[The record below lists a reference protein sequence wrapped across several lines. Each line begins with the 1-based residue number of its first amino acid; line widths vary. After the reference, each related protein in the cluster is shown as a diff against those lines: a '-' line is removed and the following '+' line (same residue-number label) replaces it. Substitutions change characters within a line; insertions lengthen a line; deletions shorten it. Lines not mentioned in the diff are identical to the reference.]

1 MVNGP
6 LAAAKQL
13 EKHVAVED
21 KPRKLIDILRTM
33 IEVERG
39 LDTLEAADLA
49 DVWYSRFESRVQL
62 QLTAAEDDGSFLTYT
77 FNSASR
83 EYVQGACFI
92 EGTDTDK
99 ARIEKRA
106 RAKQE
111 SYLSY
116 YKNLSPTRFEC
127 LCGKVI
133 ELLRVEAPHVTKSS
147 SDQGVDFFGRLPFG
161 TLLNPRD
168 IPAGAERQLSVW
180 LVGQAKHYE
189 KTAVSTR
196 DIRELVGSVILA
208 QSKTFAGKKDPL
220 ERLELRVCDPVVY
233 FFITTG
239 RFTRDSKELLNRS
252 GVVAMD
258 GVQLSVF
265 LADNLAGHD
274 GDELSI
280 ETIERWLEV

>member
-1 MVNGP
+1 
-6 LAAAKQL
+6 
-13 EKHVAVED
+13 
-21 KPRKLIDILRTM
+21 
-33 IEVERG
+33 
-39 LDTLEAADLA
+39 
-49 DVWYSRFESRVQL
+49 
-62 QLTAAEDDGSFLTYT
+62 
-77 FNSASR
+77 
-83 EYVQGACFI
+83 
-92 EGTDTDK
+92 
-99 ARIEKRA
+99 
-106 RAKQE
+106 
-111 SYLSY
+111 
-116 YKNLSPTRFEC
+116 
-127 LCGKVI
+127 
-133 ELLRVEAPHVTKSS
+133 
-147 SDQGVDFFGRLPFG
+147 
-161 TLLNPRD
+161 
-168 IPAGAERQLSVW
+168 LSVW